1 MMSYRNL
8 YITFTAELL
17 IFFQEL
23 FLYYLRE
30 QLEEIKASDR
40 AELFIIDII
49 L

>member
-1 MMSYRNL
+1 MMNYKSVHNIYSRVT
-8 YITFTAELL
+8 YI
-17 IFFQEL
+17 FQEL